1 MLIRKRV
8 KIQEITMTIKGGYC
22 QKILEMDLSKNKK
35 HVIEVSDNFA
45 VKYVGGRGWGARIIW
60 ENLEQI
66 KDPLSPS
73 NIVVIAP
80 GPLSGLYLPASGKTS
95 FSSISPATGLYADS
109 NMGGMFAVE
118 IKQAGYDAIIIRG
131 RAEKLSYLFIDD
143 DCVELK
149 SAKKYK
155 GLGCTETERHLK
167 EDLGDETLRIATIGP
182 AGENLVK
189 FSCINSEWSRN
200 AGRTGMGAIF
210 GSKNLK
216 AIVIRGTKDLP
227 VFDLTRLVELGEH
240 AYKTLKSHRL
250 FEFWQRQGLM
260 TVVDYAN
267 AAGIMPTHNFKD
279 TCFDDAD
286 KINGEVMETFYKIGD
301 TACYACPMTCG
312 NVNLVKEGKYAGTV
326 TEGPEYETA
335 CMFGS
340 NVGINDFAAVLRA
353 NYLCD
358 EYGVDT
364 ISTGNLIAAV
374 IEAYEKGILTLDELG
389 GMALHWGDSDSIME
403 LIRKIGKREGIGNV
417 IAEGSYGLIKKWPA
431 IKQLI
436 SQVKGLEQSSYDV
449 RSAITMAL
457 SYGTSD
463 IGGHH
468 ARAWTIAKE
477 LEVGSDWTLDEKA
490 EIVIYQQT
498 VRPLFDMLG
507 VCRLPWVELGFSES
521 AYAEFYSAAT
531 GIETGLEEL
540 LKRSEAVYN
549 ITRAINIKLGAT
561 IKDDFPSWR
570 CFNEPIKTGPLAG
583 KKLEMEEYTKI
594 LQLYYN
600 KRGWNENGVP
610 LPKTLDRLE
619 LTDIEI

>member
-1 MLIRKRV
+1 
-8 KIQEITMTIKGGYC
+8 MTIKGGYC
-22 QKILEMDLSKNKK
+22 QKILEMDLSKNNKR
-35 HVIEVSDNFA
+35 VIEVSDSFA

-60 ENLEQI
+60 ENLKHI

-143 DCVELK
+143 DCVEVRN
-149 SAKKYK
+149 AKKYK
-155 GLGCTETERHLK
+155 GLGCTETERQLK

-227 VFDLTRLVELGEH
+227 VFDLTRLMELGEH

-301 TACYACPMTCG
+301 AACYACSMACG
-312 NVNLVKEGKYAGTV
+312 NVNLVKEGRYAGTV

-340 NVGINDFAAVLRA
+340 NVGINDFAAILKA

-374 IEAYEKGILTLDELG
+374 IEAYEKGILTLDELD

-403 LIRKIGKREGIGNV
+403 LIRKIGEREGIGNV
-417 IAEGSYGLIKKWPA
+417 IAEGAHGLIKKWPA
-431 IKQLI
+431 IKQLL

-457 SYGTSD
+457 AYGTSD

-477 LEVGSDWTLDEKA
+477 LEVGADWTLDEKA
-490 EIVIYQQT
+490 AIVIYHQT

-507 VCRLPWVELGFSES
+507 VCRLPWIELGFNES

-561 IKDDFPSWR
+561 IEDDFPSWR
-570 CFNEPIKTGPLAG
+570 CFNEPIKTGPLVG
-583 KKLEMEEYTKI
+583 KKLDREEYTKI
-594 LQLYYN
+594 LKLYYN
-600 KRGWNENGVP
+600 KRGWDENGVP
-610 LPKTLDRLE
+610 VLKTLDRLE
-619 LTDIEI
+619 LTDIKI